1 MISLIFDFT
10 FFLFSLFSLFKPLL
24 WTIRPCFDHKKH
36 FRGCIHGGEM
46 GESRRIA
53 EEDREE
59 EEKERN
65 LILKKGE
72 NSRGLAPSQNK
83 LRAKNRGL
91 INQPLKLDL
100 GINIYP

>member
-1 MISLIFDFT
+1 M
-10 FFLFSLFSLFKPLL
+10 
-24 WTIRPCFDHKKH
+24 
-36 FRGCIHGGEM
+36 E
-46 GESRRIA
+46 ESRRIA

-83 LRAKNRGL
+83 LRVENRGL